1 MFAII
6 INPVSGRANEQLAQR
21 LTQLIEAKGE
31 TAKIFATECEGD
43 ATSKARQALAE
54 GYTSIVGVG
63 GDGTLSEIVEGIGG
77 KDATLYIVPCGTGN
91 DFARAFGLPKDP
103 VEALRLHQAI
113 WTCGVRAALAH
124 GGVVNDHHGVGIKL
138 GRLMKEQYGPAMQV
152 FEGIK
157 KHLDPN
163 GIMNPFKLGL

>member
-1 MFAII
+1 MEHFVEFREVRKTYTMGEVT
-6 INPVSGRANEQLAQR
+6 INALHDASFH
-21 LTQLIEAKGE
+21 IERGE
-31 TAKIFATECEGD
+31 VCV
-43 ATSKARQALAE
+43 
-54 GYTSIVGVG
+54 IVGPSGAGKTTLLNILG
-63 GDGTLSEIVEGIGG
+63 GMDTLSEGQVIVDG
-77 KDATLYIVPCGTGN
+77 KDV
-91 DFARAFGLPKDP
+91 PKDP

-157 KHLDPN
+157 KQLDPN
-163 GIMNPFKLGL
+163 GIMNPFKRGL

>member
-1 MFAII
+1 MVYDRFII
-6 INPVSGRANEQLAQR
+6 E
-21 LTQLIEAKGE
+21 
-31 TAKIFATECEGD
+31 
-43 ATSKARQALAE
+43 
-54 GYTSIVGVG
+54 
-63 GDGTLSEIVEGIGG
+63 G
-77 KDATLYIVPCGTGN
+77 KDVPQ
-91 DFARAFGLPKDP
+91 DP
-103 VEALRLHQAI
+103 VEALRLHQAV

-157 KHLDPN
+157 KQLDPN